1 MIATIIN
8 TIFSLSLFV
17 TGGHIVSTNLK
28 LHHYSD
34 DDYKEIFHL
43 KNNASISKNCT
54 KHSIME
60 DIKKIKRWR
69 AGDNGG
75 QETVYKITKK
85 DVLLNV
91 EKKEEN

>member
-1 MIATIIN
+1 
-8 TIFSLSLFV
+8 
-17 TGGHIVSTNLK
+17 
-28 LHHYSD
+28 
-34 DDYKEIFHL
+34 
-43 KNNASISKNCT
+43 
-54 KHSIME
+54 ME

-85 DVLLNV
+85 DVLDKV

>member
-1 MIATIIN
+1 
-8 TIFSLSLFV
+8 
-17 TGGHIVSTNLK
+17 
-28 LHHYSD
+28 
-34 DDYKEIFHL
+34 
-43 KNNASISKNCT
+43 
-54 KHSIME
+54 ME

-85 DVLLNV
+85 DVLEKV